1 MRHPNYNHLLY
12 FWTTVREGGIGRA
25 AAQLHITPQTISGQ
39 IKLLE
44 RELGGALL
52 QKQGRRA
59 VPTEL
64 GRTVFDYADQLF
76 TLGQDLVRVAQGAA
90 PVERRSVT
98 IGVSD
103 VVPNLITWR
112 IVAPLMEGDN
122 PFRVICHTGSL
133 DTLVAELAARKLDL
147 VISPSALPANAG
159 LRAFSHLLGE
169 CGIAFFASSDRAAK
183 LKGRFPKSLDG
194 APILLPSREAAV
206 RRSLEQWFDE
216 KEIRPEIVG
225 EFDDSALIKAFGQA
239 GVGVFAAASVTEAT
253 IKRQYGV
260 RVIGRTDEVRERF
273 YAISVDR
280 RLKHPAVVAI
290 SETARQQTF
299 S

>member
-1 MRHPNYNHLLY
+1 MCREDKIERLLSDLAVHDLDIVL
-12 FWTTVREGGIGRA
+12 TDAPASPAVKIRA
-25 AAQLHITPQTISGQ
+25 
-39 IKLLE
+39 
-44 RELGGALL
+44 
-52 QKQGRRA
+52 
-59 VPTEL
+59 
-64 GRTVFDYADQLF
+64 Y
-76 TLGQDLVRVAQGAA
+76 
-90 PVERRSVT
+90 
-98 IGVSD
+98 
-103 VVPNLITWR
+103 
-112 IVAPLMEGDN
+112 
-122 PFRVICHTGSL
+122 
-133 DTLVAELAARKLDL
+133 
-147 VISPSALPANAG
+147 
-159 LRAFSHLLGE
+159 SHLLGE

-260 RVIGRTDEVRERF
+260 RVIGRTDEVQERF